1 MTSMSSMRGVFITGT
16 DTGVGKTF
24 VTCGLAAALCR
35 QGKKVGV
42 LKPVETGCEVRNR
55 ELYPSD
61 TFNLIR
67 SAGSVLPPQ
76 LVCPYRLAAPL
87 APEAAA
93 EAAGITIEKATIL
106 DHYHQIATQ
115 HDITLVEGAGGL
127 LVPLAEDY
135 TFADLILDLDIP
147 LVVVVASRL
156 GAINHTLLTLHCA
169 ETLGLSVHG
178 YILNHPHMDADLAT
192 QTNGQVLAR
201 WTRVPCLGAVP
212 FSPRASGEEADADT
226 LAALFARSVDL
237 SRLLEQG
244 TQVRARH
251 ES

>member
-1 MTSMSSMRGVFITGT
+1 MSRMSGLFITGT

-93 EAAGITIEKATIL
+93 EAAGVTIEKATIL
-106 DHYHQIATQ
+106 DHYHQIAPQ

-147 LVVVVASRL
+147 LVVVVASRPRRDQPHPVDPALRGDPGAL
-156 GAINHTLLTLHCA
+156 GARLHSEPPTYGRRPGNPDERPGPGA
-169 ETLGLSVHG
+169 
-178 YILNHPHMDADLAT
+178 MDD
-192 QTNGQVLAR
+192 G
-201 WTRVPCLGAVP
+201 P
-212 FSPRASGEEADADT
+212 
-226 LAALFARSVDL
+226 L
-237 SRLLEQG
+237 SRC
-244 TQVRARH
+244 RAVFAPG
-251 ES
+251 EW

>member
-1 MTSMSSMRGVFITGT
+1 MISMSGLFITGT

-93 EAAGITIEKATIL
+93 EAAGITIHTIGL
-106 DHYHQIATQ
+106 S
-115 HDITLVEGAGGL
+115 GAQDAYL
-127 LVPLAEDY
+127 MRSLAE
-135 TFADLILDLDIP
+135 
-147 LVVVVASRL
+147 
-156 GAINHTLLTLHCA
+156 
-169 ETLGLSVHG
+169 
-178 YILNHPHMDADLAT
+178 
-192 QTNGQVLAR
+192 QNGGPSAAR
-201 WTRVPCLGAVP
+201 
-212 FSPRASGEEADADT
+212 
-226 LAALFARSVDL
+226 
-237 SRLLEQG
+237 
-244 TQVRARH
+244 
-251 ES
+251 